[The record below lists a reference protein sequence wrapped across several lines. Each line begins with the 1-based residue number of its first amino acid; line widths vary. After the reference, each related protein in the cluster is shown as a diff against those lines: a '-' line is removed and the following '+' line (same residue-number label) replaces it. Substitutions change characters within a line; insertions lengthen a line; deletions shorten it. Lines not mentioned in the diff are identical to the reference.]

1 MNITTIYE
9 MYHFVFGIKQAS
21 RGSIAVTK
29 LRIDFCILHLQEMY
43 QPNFCV
49 QLQKS
54 SERFNIFFCADDV
67 CSEICKH
74 PPDRNQPFTFIHHPP
89 SPVTA
94 VAGSLQVFFISNSIL
109 CSYKSFHSLRIKIPV
124 CIKNNM
130 E

>member
-1 MNITTIYE
+1 MKCTI
-9 MYHFVFGIKQAS
+9 FINFGINQAS
-21 RGSIAVTK
+21 QGSITVTK
-29 LRIDFCILHLQEMY
+29 RRKDFFILHLQEMY

-94 VAGSLQVFFISNSIL
+94 VAGSLQVFFISNSNSMQLQIF
-109 CSYKSFHSLRIKIPV
+109 SFLNIPV
-124 CIKNNM
+124 CIKNNI